1 MRVHESRSITNK
13 RLMEQQNGRQNDFSR
28 FLRIPAFPALDSDK
42 MVLKMGKEPGPGATW
57 LLSARPE
64 PVCLGCCRG
73 RTLITWLGQTGLRSI
88 AVLSGAD
95 GGRGEGQAAEAVSFP
110 HCWPFSTSPSLE
122 LQGLTL
128 QLPCMSVHYS
138 FKKAFN
144 VFYLMCVKGRGG
156 VTRRGQR
163 TIL

>member
-95 GGRGEGQAAEAVSFP
+95 GGRGEGQAVRLCLSLTAGLSAPLPAWSSRG
-110 HCWPFSTSPSLE
+110 WLFSCLACRCTTALKK
-122 LQGLTL
+122 LLT
-128 QLPCMSVHYS
+128 
-138 FKKAFN
+138 FF
-144 VFYLMCVKGRGG
+144 
-156 VTRRGQR
+156 
-163 TIL
+163 I